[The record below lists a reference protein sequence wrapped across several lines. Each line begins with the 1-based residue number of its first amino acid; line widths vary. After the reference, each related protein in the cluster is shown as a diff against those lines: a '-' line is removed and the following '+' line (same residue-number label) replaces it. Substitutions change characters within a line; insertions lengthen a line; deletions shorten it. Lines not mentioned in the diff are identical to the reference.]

1 MPSSK
6 FTTLSTPAALEF
18 AGTEGATPETA
29 SPVLRTPQKA
39 SAQGQSSVIA
49 PARPRR
55 IPQAARSDSS
65 HLISSHKKFFLQIL
79 SGDLLPFFSTSL

>member
-6 FTTLSTPAALEF
+6 FTPLSAPAAREF

-29 SPVLRTPQKA
+29 SPVLRTTQKA
-39 SAQGQSSVIA
+39 SAHGQSSVIA
-49 PARPRR
+49 PGRPHW

-65 HLISSHKKFFLQIL
+65 HFISSHKKFFLQIL
-79 SGDLLPFFSTSL
+79 SGDLLSFFSTSL